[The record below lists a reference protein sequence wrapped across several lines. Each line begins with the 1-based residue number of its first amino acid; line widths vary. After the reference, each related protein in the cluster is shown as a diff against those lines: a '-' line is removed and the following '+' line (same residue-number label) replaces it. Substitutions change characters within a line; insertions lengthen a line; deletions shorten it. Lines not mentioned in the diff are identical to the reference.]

1 METVLPYI
9 SQMPDLMNLQHT
21 PEESQEI
28 ASRLGDEVEENY
40 QNFLDSLTDPM
51 PFWMYEGEQGEEA
64 MELSWEPAYD
74 FEGQPFTYRVTVSRH
89 ADLSQP
95 VADVDGL
102 EDTHYEVPLSQLEE
116 GEYFWRVTAARADGA
131 VAQAQNEV
139 VIDGVHHLGVYNFTV
154 SADPSAGGEG
164 T

>member
-9 SQMPDLMNLQHT
+9 SQMPDLMHLQHT

-28 ASRLGDEVEENY
+28 VSRLGDEMEENY

-89 ADLSQP
+89 ADLSQ
-95 VADVDGL
+95 
-102 EDTHYEVPLSQLEE
+102 LEE
-116 GEYFWRVTAARADGA
+116 GEYFWRVTATRADGA
-131 VAQAQNEV
+131 AAQAQNEV
-139 VIDGVHHLGVYNFTV
+139 VTDDVYHLGVYNFTV
-154 SADPSAGGEG
+154 SADPAAGGEG

>member
-51 PFWMYEGEQGEEA
+51 PFWMYEGEQGEETS

-74 FEGQPFTYRVTVSRH
+74 FEGQPFTYRVTG
-89 ADLSQP
+89 QP
-95 VADVDGL
+95 PRGP
-102 EDTHYEVPLSQLEE
+102 VP
-116 GEYFWRVTAARADGA
+116 AC
-131 VAQAQNEV
+131 
-139 VIDGVHHLGVYNFTV
+139 
-154 SADPSAGGEG
+154 GGRG
-164 T
+164 RPGGHPL